1 MAESKVMRDLKERMA
16 AVETRCPLREQIVNE
31 QFKAVAED
39 LTDIKVGMSKI
50 FDVLNNGLKQTIA
63 DHAKQIEY
71 NKSNPPLPAPTSD
84 RYILGMSPEVRSKV
98 IGWGIRVAIFLLA
111 GERGYSIFLK

>member
-1 MAESKVMRDLKERMA
+1 MATTSKVDQVLKEVQNLNKVILGNGDPEKGIVLRLIRIEDKIDNHLKDCNGERRAIAESVIHEHLQKNAIL
-16 AVETRCPLREQIVNE
+16 
-31 QFKAVAED
+31 
-39 LTDIKVGMSKI
+39 
-50 FDVLNNGLKQTIA
+50 
-63 DHAKQIEY
+63 
-71 NKSNPPLPAPTSD
+71 PPPTSD